1 MNKPKSE
8 ALLKELLN
16 SMEHRERFVFK
27 LSVQQN
33 NDIAESSGYK
43 CSNPSLTPVFNYRD
57 IKYTSNGPD
66 SIEIYCTEVE
76 TKNGYEVNIKIQLVD
91 CLGKLYKGKS
101 GKAILNRSKYM
112 RLHSKYDIANLYK
125 FITDAK

>member
-1 MNKPKSE
+1 MK
-8 ALLKELLN
+8 
-16 SMEHRERFVFK
+16 HRERFIFK

-33 NDIAESSGYK
+33 NDIAESSGY
-43 CSNPSLTPVFNYRD
+43 CSNSLLTTVFNSHNV
-57 IKYTSNGPD
+57 KYTSNGPD

-91 CLGKLYKGKS
+91 CLGKLYKNKLGKT
-101 GKAILNRSKYM
+101 ILNRSKYM